1 LIPDGFISAIF
12 WQQSGGIVCSKRIT
26 LKLQEFLDDKMVDQ
40 WLINV
45 ASGTSVW
52 HPRG

>member
-1 LIPDGFISAIF
+1 MALLVRY
-12 WQQSGGIVCSKRIT
+12 SGNNRAASCAQKRIT
-26 LKLQEFLDDKMVDQ
+26 LKLQELSADKMVDQ